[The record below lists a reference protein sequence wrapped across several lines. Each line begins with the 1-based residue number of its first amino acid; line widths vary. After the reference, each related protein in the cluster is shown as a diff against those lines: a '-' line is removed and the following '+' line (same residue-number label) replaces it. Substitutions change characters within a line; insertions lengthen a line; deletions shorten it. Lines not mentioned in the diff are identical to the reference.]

1 MADHTPTIAV
11 VNQKGGVG
19 KSLIA
24 DELTFWCDRYGVP
37 YAFYDLDQQGGTAHA
52 TGGANAETA
61 ARVAIADTPGAI
73 TRQLN
78 DVLDEAD
85 VVVVP
90 VRPTER
96 DVPATE
102 RTLGIAE
109 QVCGDAAVG
118 VVVVNGRTR
127 FLASSEFER
136 HVSEWEERGWEV
148 ARVPH
153 AEAVARAGAAGV
165 SVVAFTPRSKVAEA
179 VDALCELVVTE
190 ALGEE
195 VA

>member
-1 MADHTPTIAV
+1 M
-11 VNQKGGVG
+11 
-19 KSLIA
+19 
-24 DELTFWCDRYGVP
+24 
-37 YAFYDLDQQGGTAHA
+37 
-52 TGGANAETA
+52 
-61 ARVAIADTPGAI
+61 
-73 TRQLN
+73 
-78 DVLDEAD
+78 LDEAD